1 MSLASP
7 RELLKSDNRIQPE
20 MACGPGREGWSKA
33 SWEAAW
39 DSWSRM
45 TAQNGR
51 DGVGPEGTTD
61 GNEGKTLQVPSVS
74 LGCHTHLPG

>member
-20 MACGPGREGWSKA
+20 MAYGPGREGWSKA
-33 SWEAAW
+33 SREAAW

-51 DGVGPEGTTD
+51 DGVGPEGMT
-61 GNEGKTLQVPSVS
+61 GWQ
-74 LGCHTHLPG
+74 